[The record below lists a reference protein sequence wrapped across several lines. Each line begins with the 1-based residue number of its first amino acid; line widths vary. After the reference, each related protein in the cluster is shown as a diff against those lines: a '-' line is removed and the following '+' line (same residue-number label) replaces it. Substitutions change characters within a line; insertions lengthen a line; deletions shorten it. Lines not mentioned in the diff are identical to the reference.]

1 MRDVTL
7 GAALEREH
15 REIDENLERFTS
27 GLERG
32 EWDPAPLHAA
42 SAALRRHI
50 YLEEEMFFPP
60 LRRTGLVAP
69 VAVMLR
75 EHGDIWQ
82 ALDEV
87 EARAAQRT
95 DPEAVRRA
103 YDDLAYLLDA
113 HNAKEEQILYPQDH
127 TLSDEQTAELR
138 AFMETGTLP
147 EGWICQDL
155 R

>member
-1 MRDVTL
+1 MQDVTL

-27 GLERG
+27 GLEQG
-32 EWDPAPLHAA
+32 EWDPAPLQAA
-42 SAALRRHI
+42 SVALRRHI

-60 LRRTGLVAP
+60 LRETGLVAP

-75 EHGDIWQ
+75 EHGDIWL

-87 EARAAQRT
+87 EARAAQQT
-95 DPEAVRRA
+95 DPETVRRA

-113 HNAKEEQILYPQDH
+113 HNEKEEQILYPQDH
-127 TLSDEQTAELR
+127 TLTDAQTAELR
-138 AFMETGTLP
+138 AFIESGTLP
-147 EGWICQDL
+147 EGWICHDL

>member
-1 MRDVTL
+1 MQDVTL

-15 REIDENLERFTS
+15 HEIDENLERFTS

-32 EWDPAPLHAA
+32 EWDPTPLEAA

-60 LRRTGLVAP
+60 LRQTGLIAP

-75 EHGDIWQ
+75 EHGDIWR
-82 ALDEV
+82 ALDKV
-87 EARAAQRT
+87 EARAAQQN
-95 DPEAVRRA
+95 DAEAVRSA
-103 YDDLAYLLDA
+103 YDELAYLLEA
-113 HNAKEEQILYPQDH
+113 HNEKEEQILYPQDH
-127 TLSDEQTAELR
+127 VLSDAQTAELR
-138 AFMETGTLP
+138 AFIDSGTLP
-147 EGWICQDL
+147 EGWICHDL

>member
-1 MRDVTL
+1 MQDVTL

-15 REIDENLERFTS
+15 HEIDENLERFTA

-32 EWDPAPLHAA
+32 EWDPAPLQAA

-60 LRRTGLVAP
+60 LRQSGLIAP

-75 EHGDIWQ
+75 EHGEIWQ

-87 EARAAQRT
+87 EARAAQQT
-95 DPEAVRRA
+95 DPGAVRRA
-103 YDDLAYLLDA
+103 YDDLASLLEA
-113 HNAKEEQILYPQDH
+113 HNSKEEQILYPQDH
-127 TLSDEQTAELR
+127 MLTDDQTEELR
-138 AFMETGTLP
+138 AFIETGSMP
-147 EGWICQDL
+147 DGWICYDL